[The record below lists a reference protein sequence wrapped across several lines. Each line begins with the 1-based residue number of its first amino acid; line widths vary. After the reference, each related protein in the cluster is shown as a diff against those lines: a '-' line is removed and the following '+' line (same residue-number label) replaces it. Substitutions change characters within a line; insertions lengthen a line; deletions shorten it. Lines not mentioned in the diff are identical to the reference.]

1 MTEKPFLDI
10 ALEQL
15 PFVGVAV
22 LGAVVR
28 SMRFGVKS
36 VWAFIASAAC
46 AAFTSFLASML
57 LADYDVPYGTI
68 CTICGIVG
76 YSGGSVIDVALAR
89 MLSKIDDK
97 AKG

>member
-1 MTEKPFLDI
+1 MTEKPFIEAAIDT
-10 ALEQL
+10 L
-15 PFVGVAV
+15 PFVSVAL

-28 SMRFGVKS
+28 TLRFGMKS
-36 VWAFIASAAC
+36 VWAFVASAAC

-76 YSGGSVIDVALAR
+76 YSGGSVIDAALAR
-89 MLSKIDDK
+89 MLSKIEDK
-97 AKG
+97 TKE